1 MERASVFKNNKSQ
14 AIRLPKRVAMPPE
27 VRQVDIVAL
36 GRARLIVP
44 AGTAWESWFAESPV
58 TSDFMVDRDQ
68 PDDQERDPFAQ

>member
-14 AIRLPKRVAMPPE
+14 AIRLPKRVALPPE

-44 AGTAWESWFAESPV
+44 AGTAWESWFAEGPV

-68 PDDQERDPFAQ
+68 PDDQDRDPFAP

>member
-14 AIRLPKRVAMPPE
+14 AIRLPKRVAMPPD

-44 AGTAWESWFAESPV
+44 AGTAWESWFAEAPVSP
-58 TSDFMVDRDQ
+58 DFLVERDQ

>member
-44 AGTAWESWFAESPV
+44 AGTGWESWFADPPV
-58 TSDFMVDRDQ
+58 TADFMAERDQ

>member
-14 AIRLPKRVAMPPE
+14 AIRLPKPVAMPPD

-44 AGTAWESWFAESPV
+44 AGTAWESWFSEECATP
-58 TSDFMVDRDQ
+58 DFMVERDQ
-68 PDDQERDPFAQ
+68 PDDQERDPFAP

>member
-68 PDDQERDPFAQ
+68 PDDQERSPFAQ